1 MTESVNSQVVLVGR
15 LRLLWTFIVSHWLE
29 IVLAAIFAIIFGL
42 ILDLF
47 TPGSRLRAG
56 IRHIKNK
63 LSERSAERLRER
75 IRQLETFRNDVAAYL
90 SSDKALYLAT
100 FRIVIGILVT
110 MATGAGLAM
119 LDNIFPSSPLGLFA
133 GCFYFLAVVIGIQG
147 FKTSSLDTPAKVTA
161 MIIKLNSEIDD
172 LRKKLEAMTK

>member
-1 MTESVNSQVVLVGR
+1 MTESGNSQVVLMDR
-15 LRLLWTFIVSHWLE
+15 LRLLWAFIVSHWLE

-63 LSERSAERLRER
+63 LSERSAARLRER
-75 IRQLETFRNDVAAYL
+75 IGQLEKSRNDVAAYL

-100 FRIVIGILVT
+100 FRIVIGILVA
-110 MATGAGLAM
+110 MATGTGLALLNNM
-119 LDNIFPSSPLGLFA
+119 VPYSHLDLLA
-133 GCFYFLAVVIGIQG
+133 GFFYFVAIVIGIQG

-172 LRKKLEAMTK
+172 LRKKLEVMAK